1 MPDNFLTVNVPL
13 SDEKLN
19 VLVEFAVDHNIT
31 AEQMASQVVQQWV
44 TTLVPK
50 RPYSYVS
57 RETD

>member
-1 MPDNFLTVNVPL
+1 MPDHYLTVNVPL
-13 SDEKLN
+13 SNEKLN
-19 VLVEFAVDHNIT
+19 ALVEFAVDYDIT

>member
-1 MPDNFLTVNVPL
+1 MSDHYLTVNVPL
-13 SDEKLN
+13 SNEKLN
-19 VLVEFAVDHNIT
+19 ALVEFAVDHNIT